1 MSPSTSHLLNCFPL
15 LHTPVKSGQSWLTL
29 IRSAGDGL
37 WVETPLPYRL
47 APGLWRWV
55 HRWEA
60 AEGVHSLFPSVPGAG
75 VRKQNVLVKQPL
87 CLQRLARVYLMG
99 LVVLGEEE
107 EKGSAAS
114 SFRGDQP
121 TAGTENKT
129 GGWRARTNPGCAK
142 RHSASPP
149 KSGYGPANRIPNL
162 FVGPGIHSTARKGPR
177 AGVRSCR
184 ARCVGQGRLH
194 TDLQALN

>member
-1 MSPSTSHLLNCFPL
+1 MGSSRGNSQ
-15 LHTPVKSGQSWLTL
+15 PVFLFAWT
-29 IRSAGDGL
+29 RCE
-37 WVETPLPYRL
+37 ETKRPR
-47 APGLWRWV
+47 
-55 HRWEA
+55 EA
-60 AEGVHSLFPSVPGAG
+60 APVLTAAGSGVLDGFG
-75 VRKQNVLVKQPL
+75 
-87 CLQRLARVYLMG
+87 
-99 LVVLGEEE
+99 
-107 EKGSAAS
+107 
-114 SFRGDQP
+114 SFRGGGRKRGVQP
-121 TAGTENKT
+121 APLEETSPQLEPKTRRAAGEPELTL
-129 GGWRARTNPGCAK
+129 GCAK